1 MRGSKSKL
9 QEKIPQQLLLIY
21 HRKKKK
27 KKKETRMDGRDR
39 AIFYVENRRKRRGEM
54 NRGSEHLRSWKRR
67 KGWCK
72 GEERGR
78 GLGSPR
84 NWDL

>member
-1 MRGSKSKL
+1 
-9 QEKIPQQLLLIY
+9 
-21 HRKKKK
+21 
-27 KKKETRMDGRDR
+27 MDGIDR
-39 AIFYVENRRKRRGEM
+39 AIFYVEHRRKRRGEM

-78 GLGSPR
+78 GLG
-84 NWDL
+84 